1 MIKVRH
7 AAGRGRTRIS
17 WLDGR
22 HTFSFNRFYDPE
34 YMGFRSLRVINDD
47 VVAPGGKF
55 GMHPHENMEILTWI
69 LSGSVVHEDSTG
81 ARGEI
86 RPGDIQRMSAG
97 TGVFH
102 SEANGSQTEPVR
114 LLQIWLLPEKEGL
127 EPSYEEKHFPEEE
140 RRNALR
146 MIASRE
152 ADNGAAK
159 IHQDARVYA
168 SLLDQDAQVE
178 HELAPGRHA
187 WVQVAR
193 GEVVL
198 NGTTLSEGDGA
209 AVSEETKLTL
219 KAVSPAEILLFDLA

>member
-47 VVAPGGKF
+47 LVAPGGKF

-69 LSGSVVHEDSTG
+69 LSGSLVHEDSTG

-86 RPGDIQRMSAG
+86 RPGDVQRMSAG

-168 SLLDQDAQVE
+168 SLLDQDAHVE

-198 NGTTLSEGDGA
+198 NGTALSEGDGA
-209 AVSEETKLTL
+209 AVSEETKLAL

>member
-7 AAGRGRTRIS
+7 AADRGRTRIS

-86 RPGDIQRMSAG
+86 RPGDVQRMSAG

-127 EPSYEEKHFPEEE
+127 EPSYEEKHFSEEE

-146 MIASRE
+146 VIASRR

-178 HELAPGRHA
+178 HALAPGRHA

-193 GEVVL
+193 GEVNL

>member
-7 AAGRGRTRIS
+7 AADRGRTRIS

-69 LSGSVVHEDSTG
+69 LSGSLVHEDSTG

-193 GEVVL
+193 GEVNL

>member
-7 AAGRGRTRIS
+7 AADRGRTRIS

-193 GEVVL
+193 GEVNL

>member
-198 NGTTLSEGDGA
+198 NGTALSEGDGA
-209 AVSEETKLTL
+209 AVSEESKLAL
-219 KAVSPAEILLFDLA
+219 KAAAPAEILLFDLA

>member
-69 LSGSVVHEDSTG
+69 LSGSLVHEDSTG

-198 NGTTLSEGDGA
+198 NGTALSEGDGA
-209 AVSEETKLTL
+209 AVSEETKLAL

>member
-7 AAGRGRTRIS
+7 AADRGRTRIS

-69 LSGSVVHEDSTG
+69 LSGSLVHEDSTG

-86 RPGDIQRMSAG
+86 RPGDVQRMSAG

-114 LLQIWLLPEKEGL
+114 LLQIWLLPEREGL

-140 RRNALR
+140 RRNVLR
-146 MIASRE
+146 VIASRE
-152 ADNGAAK
+152 AGEGAAK

-178 HELAPGRHA
+178 HALAPGRHA

-198 NGTTLSEGDGA
+198 NGTALSEGDGA
-209 AVSEETKLTL
+209 AVSEETKLAL

>member
-7 AAGRGRTRIS
+7 AADRGRTRIS